1 MIITR
6 MAQYFP
12 DAVFFAETLHRQIA
26 LTIDDAPTQTA
37 SGASTC
43 DIVGAIAHYNKTV
56 PEGDQAQATFF
67 VLGQHLEAQPHLLA
81 ELLAHGHE
89 IGNHGWSDLKD
100 VRLSAP
106 SFAKRLQQT
115 HQRILQEVSTPLRWY
130 RPSYGFYKSSMVATL
145 RQMPGY
151 YPQFVL
157 ASMLP
162 LDARRVTQHPRLTA
176 AYLARCAFPGAIL
189 LLHDGTS
196 DRAYHTAQTLR
207 LLLPA
212 LHRQGYRI
220 TTLSAL
226 MFPLPHHL
234 GSPQFGLRRV

>member
-1 MIITR
+1 
-6 MAQYFP
+6 MAHHFP
-12 DAVFFAETLHRQIA
+12 DAVFFAETVHRQVA
-26 LTIDDAPTQTA
+26 LTIDDAPTQTVD
-37 SGASTC
+37 GASTC
-43 DIVGAIAHYNKTV
+43 DILGAIAHHNQTV
-56 PEGDQAQATFF
+56 PDGDRVQATFF

-81 ELLAHGHE
+81 ELLAQGHE

-106 SFAKRLQQT
+106 RFAQRLQQT
-115 HQRILQEVSTPLRWY
+115 HQRILQHVSTPLRWY
-130 RPSYGFYKSSMVATL
+130 RPSYGVYRPSMVRAL
-145 RQMPGY
+145 WQMPGY
-151 YPQFVL
+151 HPQFVL

-162 LDARRVTQHPRLTA
+162 LDVRRMTQHPRFTA

-196 DRAYHTAQTLR
+196 DRARHTAQTLR

-212 LHRQGYRI
+212 LHQQGYRI

-226 MFPLPHHL
+226 MFPVRHNP
-234 GSPQFGLRRV
+234 G